1 MVGKYKHYKG
11 GLYEVL
17 FDAIHTETEERLV
30 IYKSLKDGQIWARP
44 YEMFFENV
52 EYKGKIMPRF
62 EKIKEN

>member
-1 MVGKYKHYKG
+1 MVGKYRHYKG

-17 FDAIHTETEERLV
+17 FVAIHTETKERLV
-30 IYKSLKDGQIWARP
+30 IYESLKDGQIWARP